1 MIFLVVA
8 LDFLGAVAS
17 EFIPE
22 LICVYMCVHS
32 RVEQTI
38 NKNLGKC

>member
-17 EFIPE
+17 ELIPE
-22 LICVYMCVHS
+22 LMSVYMCVYS